1 MAVVVRAFALA
12 GGLALGGLA
21 CGLGATGAAA
31 QTDLAAGKSPAQMF
45 SSDCSACHRSASGLS
60 RGRDPSSVARFLRDH
75 YTTNP
80 NNAGALAGYLSGVG
94 GAAPAEPR
102 GRQRPIPGQAEEGR
116 PAEARAPAEA
126 RPAHAAAQPQT
137 PAPRTR
143 QPAAPPTAGAEGEVG
158 ETPAAAAAPPPRRT
172 GERLASAPLERLRPY
187 VNAHD
192 PAKPAAAGETGL
204 LARLHDYATAG
215 VGADALRD
223 AALAARPAGLEP
235 PGSSAGPEIGRV
247 PERSVSAP
255 AVDPAADA
263 HGSAGHAG
271 MTHGPG
277 NGGGA
282 PGAPAEPP
290 AIAGPPVGSGAPTT
304 QSNED

>member
-31 QTDLAAGKSPAQMF
+31 QTDLTAGKSAAQMF

-94 GAAPAEPR
+94 GAAPAEAR
-102 GRQRPIPGQAEEGR
+102 GRQRPVPGQAEEGR
-116 PAEARAPAEA
+116 PAQ
-126 RPAHAAAQPQT
+126 AAAQPQT
-137 PAPRTR
+137 QTPPRTR
-143 QPAAPPTAGAEGEVG
+143 QPAVPPPTGAAGEPGE
-158 ETPAAAAAPPPRRT
+158 AAAPPPRRA
-172 GERLASAPLERLRPY
+172 GERLASAPLARLRPY
-187 VNAHD
+187 VNAND
-192 PAKPAAAGETGL
+192 PAKPAAAGESGQ
-204 LARLHDYATAG
+204 LARLHAYATSG

-223 AALAARPAGLEP
+223 AALAARPAGVEP
-235 PGSSAGPEIGRV
+235 PGTSAGPEAGRT
-247 PERSVSAP
+247 PERSVAAP

-263 HGSAGHAG
+263 RGPAGPTGVNQGGSG
-271 MTHGPG
+271 T
-277 NGGGA
+277 GA
-282 PGAPAEPP
+282 AARGAPAEP
-290 AIAGPPVGSGAPTT
+290 AAGAGPPVGSTAPTT
-304 QSNED
+304 QSNEDDR